1 MCYASHFLYYRFGN
15 VVQCSAVQ
23 DFIIRQI
30 WQVSCDPT
38 DNKIK
43 KKCYQA
49 YGNYRIDNVTG
60 VAATYFLEGRI
71 HLVDR
76 LLVLLVNDIEFNPA
90 EGLLY
95 ISHAEITHR
104 GVVSTVNPANGL
116 IKNIIGGLSSIGVH
130 HNNQFA
136 FGHDGRRYTLLHQ
149 QHDLASWMDVS
160 LVVKCRTRLIQWK
173 HPLDIYAYIILIYPF
188 G

>member
-1 MCYASHFLYYRFGN
+1 MLSRLWQLPYRYMSQGLQRLIFKKAEYILSTDCWSFLSMILSSILPRVCCIYHTQRRCFN
-15 VVQCSAVQ
+15 
-23 DFIIRQI
+23 RQSSKRS
-30 WQVSCDPT
+30 Q
-38 DNKIK
+38 
-43 KKCYQA
+43 
-49 YGNYRIDNVTG
+49 
-60 VAATYFLEGRI
+60 
-71 HLVDR
+71 
-76 LLVLLVNDIEFNPA
+76 
-90 EGLLY
+90 
-95 ISHAEITHR
+95 
-104 GVVSTVNPANGL
+104 
-116 IKNIIGGLSSIGVH
+116 NIIGGLPSIGVH

>member
-1 MCYASHFLYYRFGN
+1 MLCNAAQSKILLSDKSGKL
-15 VVQCSAVQ
+15 VVTQQTIKSRRNA
-23 DFIIRQI
+23 IKLMAIT
-30 WQVSCDPT
+30 VS
-38 DNKIK
+38 IH
-43 KKCYQA
+43 
-49 YGNYRIDNVTG
+49 VTG

-90 EGLLY
+90 EGVLY
-95 ISHAEITHR
+95 ISHTHR
-104 GVVSTVNPANGL
+104 GVVSTVNPANGH

>member
-1 MCYASHFLYYRFGN
+1 MLCNAAQSKILLSDKSGKL
-15 VVQCSAVQ
+15 AVTQ
-23 DFIIRQI
+23 QTIKSRRNAIKLMAI
-30 WQVSCDPT
+30 TVS
-38 DNKIK
+38 IH
-43 KKCYQA
+43 
-49 YGNYRIDNVTG
+49 VTG
-60 VAATYFLEGRI
+60 VAATYFLESRI

-90 EGLLY
+90 EGVLY
-95 ISHAEITHR
+95 ISHTHR

>member
-1 MCYASHFLYYRFGN
+1 MLCNAAQSKILLSDKSGKL
-15 VVQCSAVQ
+15 AVTQ
-23 DFIIRQI
+23 QTIKSRRNAIKLMAI
-30 WQVSCDPT
+30 TVS
-38 DNKIK
+38 IH
-43 KKCYQA
+43 
-49 YGNYRIDNVTG
+49 VTG
-60 VAATYFLEGRI
+60 VAATYFLECRI
-71 HLVDR
+71 DLVDR

-95 ISHAEITHR
+95 ISHTRTHTHTHR

-116 IKNIIGGLSSIGVH
+116 IENIIGGLSSIGVH